1 MIDKEQA
8 IRELARRVEGLSEF
22 SDPGSEFVSRL
33 VIPALDDAMKHLALE
48 IEDRHMVDIGNLYI
62 EGTTSRPTHYTSLE
76 VVLSMLSEEISGG
89 SGSASLRLYDS
100 LHCNDPEEGNFLAN
114 SLSSTPEHRWLAEG
128 SSGGHAY
135 IASLIVDEQERDL
148 SNELL
153 FWRTYGNEGAG
164 CSLTMV
170 VETRLLRRVLYGEEP
185 VAATR
190 DLLLPILDVVQ
201 PLAQRY
207 ESLRKEMSD
216 TIWRRLEAIRFL
228 YKNSAYDFEHEC
240 RVVLTTDSTGYDQ
253 SKVRFEPRGNGAPL
267 SRVRHF
273 YEMDELALKST
284 MTSGSKL
291 ILGPCVPDQYS
302 VKLYLE
308 HLQRQAG
315 IEYFRFE
322 TSEIPYRAS

>member
-1 MIDKEQA
+1 MTEKDEA
-8 IRELARRVEGLSEF
+8 IQELARLVEWLSGLS
-22 SDPGSEFVSRL
+22 DVRPAFVSRL
-33 VIPALDDAMKHLALE
+33 VIPALDRAVQPLALE
-48 IEDRHMVDIGNLYI
+48 IEGRHIVDDDI
-62 EGTTSRPTHYTSLE
+62 EGTTLRATHYTSLE
-76 VVLSMLSEEISGG
+76 TVLGMFSQETEG
-89 SGSASLRLYDS
+89 GSASLRLYDS
-100 LHCNDPEEGNFLAN
+100 LHCNDPEEGAFLAN
-114 SLSSTPEHRWLAEG
+114 SLSSTLEHRWLAEG

-164 CSLTMV
+164 CSLTMN
-170 VETRLLRRVLYGEEP
+170 VETKLLRRVLYGEEP

-207 ESLRKEMSD
+207 ESLREEMSD

-240 RVVLTTDSTGYDQ
+240 RVVLTTASPGYDQ
-253 SKVRFEPRGNGAPL
+253 SKVRFEPRGNGGPL
-267 SRVRHF
+267 ARVRHF
-273 YEMDELALKST
+273 YEMDELTLKKT
-284 MTSGSKL
+284 MTSRSKL
-291 ILGPCVPDQYS
+291 VLGPCVPDQNS

-308 HLQRQAG
+308 HLQRKAR
-315 IEYFRFE
+315 INDFRIKA
-322 TSEIPYRAS
+322 SDIPYRAS

>member
-1 MIDKEQA
+1 M
-8 IRELARRVEGLSEF
+8 F
-22 SDPGSEFVSRL
+22 SQET
-33 VIPALDDAMKHLALE
+33 
-48 IEDRHMVDIGNLYI
+48 ED
-62 EGTTSRPTHYTSLE
+62 
-76 VVLSMLSEEISGG
+76 
-89 SGSASLRLYDS
+89 GSASLRLYDS
-100 LHCNDPEEGNFLAN
+100 LHCNDPEEGDFLAN

-153 FWRTYGNEGAG
+153 FWQTYGTEGAG
-164 CSLTMV
+164 CSLTMNV
-170 VETRLLRRVLYGEEP
+170 KTKLLRRVLYGEEP

-190 DLLLPILDVVQ
+190 DVLLPILHVVQ

-253 SKVRFEPRGNGAPL
+253 SKVRFEPRGNGGPL

-273 YEMDELALKST
+273 YEMDELALKNT
-284 MTSGSKL
+284 MTSRSKL
-291 ILGPCVPDQYS
+291 VLGPCVPDQNS

-308 HLQRQAG
+308 HLQRKAG
-315 IEYFRFE
+315 INDLRIKA
-322 TSEIPYRAS
+322 SAIPYRAS